1 MTKQNF
7 FTHVPNR
14 IDDEIFET
22 ILHASDVT
30 IERIISKGQASP
42 PEFWYDQD
50 RNEWVMVV
58 QGQARLRFEN
68 GNEIL
73 ELRSGDYVNIPAHCK
88 HRVEWTDPDQVTI
101 WLAVHY

>member
-1 MTKQNF
+1 MTKQNIF
-7 FTHVPNR
+7 SHVPNR
-14 IDDEIFET
+14 IDVEIFET
-22 ILHASDVT
+22 ILHTEDLT

-42 PEFWYDQD
+42 QEFWYDQD

-73 ELRSGDYVNIPAHCK
+73 ELRSGDYINIPAHCK
-88 HRVEWTDPDQVTI
+88 HQVEWTDPDQVTI